1 MWSRGAVALCSVDLC
16 RPELRKATV
25 ADEVTK
31 QVGARVRRAREARR
45 ISQLEL
51 AEALGLSQAAISNL
65 ESGARAIRVDE
76 LVTISR
82 ALGEELDY
90 FFASTREQRGPVGV
104 TLRAEVAGLP
114 LLDFRDAINAF
125 VDEIEHAPLPRPR
138 ITVTSRAPE
147 AAADEILTKLE
158 RKRPPIDVQAVA
170 RDLGVAVFTRP
181 FPNALSALI
190 LRHEKNAFIG
200 VNSHQA
206 PVRQRF
212 SVAHELGHFVL
223 HHHDQHFID
232 YGVPAAVEGETPG
245 YNWEHERGANQFAAE
260 LLMPADLIR
269 SDAKTTS
276 LPRLARRYEVSQ
288 EAIGF
293 RLANLGL

>member
-1 MWSRGAVALCSVDLC
+1 
-16 RPELRKATV
+16 V

-45 ISQLEL
+45 ISQVEL
-51 AEALGLSQAAISNL
+51 AQALGISQAAISNL
-65 ESGARAIRVDE
+65 ESGARPIRVDE

-90 FFASTREQRGPVGV
+90 FFAATRERRGPVGI
-104 TLRAEVAGLP
+104 TLRAEVADLP
-114 LLDFRDAINAF
+114 LPEFREAINAF
-125 VDEIEHAPLPRPR
+125 VDEIEQAPLPKPR
-138 ITVTSRAPE
+138 ITVASRKPE

-158 RKRPPIDVQAVA
+158 RKRPPIDVLAVS
-170 RDLGVAVFTRP
+170 RDLGVAVFPRP
-181 FPNALSALI
+181 FPNSLSALI
-190 LRHEKNAFIG
+190 LRHGKNAFIG

-223 HHHDQHFID
+223 HHRDQHFID
-232 YGVPAAVEGETPG
+232 YGVSAAVEGEAPG

-260 LLMPADLIR
+260 LLMPADLVR
-269 SDAKTTS
+269 DDAKTTS
-276 LPRLARRYEVSQ
+276 LSRLARRYEVSQ
-288 EAIGF
+288 EAMGF
-293 RLANLGL
+293 RLANLAL